1 MLADRLARHLSFE
14 YLDRRKLHDALVIAV
29 RHYRA
34 FPSGTRPGNK
44 ELAAEVLDG
53 LAREPMQRKIYL
65 GIRHLRL
72 PHGTSIG
79 GARFI
84 CLSQDQTLAQSFAH
98 FKDKAPELVCEV
110 EAVGGTEDLLRDRAR
125 TIAERAL
132 ALVRQRV
139 LAGFMSKIYLD
150 QVMFGLDGTYS
161 WCVGPELA
169 RAGWWRDARPI
180 PMDLTSAKLEDWREQ
195 LDDFA
200 GNYEALSPE
209 SRPRVDTCIDWLD
222 VAARS
227 DKWRIIIPSVFSALE
242 AILVPETSAGL
253 KAGLVTV
260 RSTAVHAAVG
270 EGFFDPG
277 DVMTGYEL
285 RSSLVHGTPTSD
297 VPDVEA
303 ARFAE
308 FTRKRAFDVFRDY
321 LRLSKNIGSQST
333 ADVIAYLDRG
343 PCEDICTWLEG
354 HGGSAIVAEH
364 RASLATPSPTTT
376 S

>member
-1 MLADRLARHLSFE
+1 
-14 YLDRRKLHDALVIAV
+14 
-29 RHYRA
+29 
-34 FPSGTRPGNK
+34 
-44 ELAAEVLDG
+44 
-53 LAREPMQRKIYL
+53 MQRKIYL

-169 RAGWWRDARPI
+169 RACGWRDARPI

-200 GNYEALSPE
+200 GNYEALGLE
-209 SRPRVDTCIDWLD
+209 SRPRVDTCIRLGLD

-260 RSTAVHAAVG
+260 RSTAVHAASARG
-270 EGFFDPG
+270 SSTPG
-277 DVMTGYEL
+277 
-285 RSSLVHGTPTSD
+285 TS
-297 VPDVEA
+297 
-303 ARFAE
+303 
-308 FTRKRAFDVFRDY
+308 
-321 LRLSKNIGSQST
+321 
-333 ADVIAYLDRG
+333 
-343 PCEDICTWLEG
+343 
-354 HGGSAIVAEH
+354 
-364 RASLATPSPTTT
+364 
-376 S
+376 